1 VFDLARWK
9 AVVGEELWPHAVTV
23 LGRGGRFQDFE
34 KAYKDGLLTNKYG
47 KMLGIYLE
55 NQLKTKNSM
64 TGKPYLHYADYVSGP
79 RDCMDN
85 LLEDEKQ
92 GFDLT
97 LLTYK
102 AVTQTKSRTSGNYW
116 SLGPLPENAI
126 EINTVDAQRLG
137 LKTGDKVKVVSP
149 TNPDGAWQLGPN
161 TKKPM
166 VGKVKVMEGIRP
178 GHIAFAL
185 GFGHWANGAGA
196 QTIDGVTIPGDSRR
210 ATGVHANAA
219 MRVDPVLKNTGLVD
233 PVGGSAVFYQSQVK
247 LVKV

>member
-1 VFDLARWK
+1 
-9 AVVGEELWPHAVTV
+9 
-23 LGRGGRFQDFE
+23 
-34 KAYKDGLLTNKYG
+34 
-47 KMLGIYLE
+47 MLGIYLE

-64 TGKPYLHYADYVSGP
+64 TGKPYLHHADYVPGPADCSGK
-79 RDCMDN
+79 

-126 EINTVDAQRLG
+126 EINTVDAERLG
-137 LKTGDKVKVVSP
+137 LKTGDMVRVTSP
-149 TNPDGAWQLGPN
+149 TNPDGVWQLGPN
-161 TKKPM
+161 NKKPI

-185 GFGHWANGAGA
+185 GFGHWANGSGA
-196 QTIDGVTIPGDSRR
+196 QTVDGVTIPGDKRR
-210 ATGVHANAA
+210 AGGVHANAA

-247 LVKV
+247 LMKV